1 MIIIT
6 IILGILIL
14 PVIIYLFVLLYAK
27 RENND
32 NQNLT
37 TKRPSEL
44 SVILPCYNES
54 HNIERKINELLK
66 ECNYLENYE
75 IIIIDDGSTDST
87 RMEIENNV
95 NIEQL
100 KKYYFNERKGKANAI
115 NFGVSKA
122 RFDILLLTDA
132 RQSMSEGAIYHL
144 ISHFQVP
151 SIGAVSAKLINGQ
164 RKSLIRSSINCLK
177 KHESDLGST
186 VGVYG
191 ALYAMRKKCYT
202 KIPDETIL
210 DDLLIPLH
218 VLHQGQKVKFEENA
232 IVFDLEI
239 GNFYSINR
247 SIRLVQGLLQVIRS
261 HSSLILSLPPRAV
274 LFLFCQKYFKLF
286 IPILII
292 MLIVIFFYSINL
304 KLLTIIIISFF
315 TMIFFLGIREASLLV
330 RLSAI
335 LLLKIFK
342 LQKTNTKW
350 EKLEKNPS
358 TKGHYKT

>member
-1 MIIIT
+1 
-6 IILGILIL
+6 
-14 PVIIYLFVLLYAK
+14 
-27 RENND
+27 
-32 NQNLT
+32 
-37 TKRPSEL
+37 
-44 SVILPCYNES
+44 
-54 HNIERKINELLK
+54 
-66 ECNYLENYE
+66 
-75 IIIIDDGSTDST
+75 
-87 RMEIENNV
+87 
-95 NIEQL
+95 
-100 KKYYFNERKGKANAI
+100 
-115 NFGVSKA
+115 
-122 RFDILLLTDA
+122 
-132 RQSMSEGAIYHL
+132 MSEGAIYHL